1 MLKYVAISVDR
12 NVIKK
17 EAEMILEYNDFTT
30 EIQRVQ
36 NIKTNVIPAKTGS
49 TGSISKSLR
58 QYLSNTPGKREIKEL
73 QTAAILGTAHTLR
86 EVLT

>member
-58 QYLSNTPGKREIKEL
+58 QYLSNIPGKREIKEL